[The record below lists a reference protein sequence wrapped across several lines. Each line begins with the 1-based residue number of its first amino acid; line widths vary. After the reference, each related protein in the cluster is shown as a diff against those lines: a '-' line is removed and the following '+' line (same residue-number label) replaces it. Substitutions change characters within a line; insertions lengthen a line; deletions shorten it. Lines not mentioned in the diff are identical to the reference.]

1 MLQISDLELQ
11 SLPIRQSCNFHKDS
25 QRFMLTLVQA
35 KDELRNRR
43 LCGGDTFVVHLE
55 GPSSVEGSVEDHNDG
70 TYTATYQ
77 ACVAG
82 DYVLSITNGSSPVLP
97 QHTHEETDV

>member
-1 MLQISDLELQ
+1 M
-11 SLPIRQSCNFHKDS
+11 FT
-25 QRFMLTLVQA
+25 LTLVQA

-55 GPSSVEGSVEDHNDG
+55 GPSSVEGSVEDHSDG

-77 ACVAG
+77 ARIAG
-82 DYVLSITNGSSPVLP
+82 QYTLSVTNGGSPLLLLHIRQGTDLYLCHIP
-97 QHTHEETDV
+97 QPCDCLRSVWQE

>member
-1 MLQISDLELQ
+1 M
-11 SLPIRQSCNFHKDS
+11 
-25 QRFMLTLVQA
+25 LVQA

-43 LCGGDTFVVHLE
+43 LCGGDTFLVHLE

-77 ACVAG
+77 ACIAG
-82 DYVLSITNGSSPVLP
+82 EYVLSVTNGGSPVLL
-97 QHTHEETDV
+97 QHTNEGSGS